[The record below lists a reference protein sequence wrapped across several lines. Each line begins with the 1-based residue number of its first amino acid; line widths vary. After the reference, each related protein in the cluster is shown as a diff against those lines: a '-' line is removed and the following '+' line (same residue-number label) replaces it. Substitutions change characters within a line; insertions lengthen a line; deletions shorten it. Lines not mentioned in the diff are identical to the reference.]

1 MNDKSYVVF
10 PLKRIAAS
18 IYDLFLLLGVWFA
31 VGSFA
36 VWINGGI
43 IEAKWIGPFLVFVS
57 TWIFYGYFWTH
68 GGKTLGMAVWKFE
81 IYSIDENRINFQ
93 KVSIRFFS
101 NVITVLLGGTPLIL
115 MYFSKIICLLVT
127 IYQKLLI
134 RRFKFFCMMIWT
146 SMQELLK
153 EESLQ

>member
-43 IEAKWIGPFLVFVS
+43 IETKWVGPFLVIIS

-81 IYSIDENRINFQ
+81 IYSIDENKINFQ

-101 NVITVLLGGTPLIL
+101 NIITVLLGGIPLVF
-115 MYFSKIICLLVT
+115 MYFSKNNLSLSD
-127 IYQKLLI
+127 YLSK
-134 RRFKFFCMMIWT
+134 T
-146 SMQELLK
+146 SYK
-153 EESLQ
+153 KI

>member
-43 IEAKWIGPFLVFVS
+43 IEVKWIGPSLVLTS

-81 IYSIDENRINFQ
+81 IYSIDKNKINFR
-93 KVSIRFFS
+93 KVSIRFFF
-101 NVITVLLGGTPLIL
+101 NIITVLLGGIPLMF
-115 MYFSKIICLLVT
+115 MYFSKNNLSLSD
-127 IYQKLLI
+127 YLSK
-134 RRFKFFCMMIWT
+134 T
-146 SMQELLK
+146 SYRK
-153 EESLQ
+153 I

>member
-43 IEAKWIGPFLVFVS
+43 IEVKWIGPSLVLTS

-81 IYSIDENRINFQ
+81 IYSIDENKINFQ

-101 NVITVLLGGTPLIL
+101 NIITILLGGIPLVF
-115 MYFSKIICLLVT
+115 MYFSKNNLSLSD
-127 IYQKLLI
+127 YLSK
-134 RRFKFFCMMIWT
+134 T
-146 SMQELLK
+146 SYK
-153 EESLQ
+153 KI

>member
-43 IEAKWIGPFLVFVS
+43 IEAKWIGPFLVLIS

-81 IYSIDENRINFQ
+81 IYSIDENKINFQ

-101 NVITVLLGGTPLIL
+101 NVLTVLLGGTPLIL
-115 MYFSKIICLLVT
+115 MYFSKNNLSLSD
-127 IYQKLLI
+127 YLSK
-134 RRFKFFCMMIWT
+134 T
-146 SMQELLK
+146 SYK
-153 EESLQ
+153 KI

>member
-43 IEAKWIGPFLVFVS
+43 IEVKWIGPSLVLTS

-81 IYSIDENRINFQ
+81 IYSIDKNKINFR
-93 KVSIRFFS
+93 KVSIRFFF
-101 NVITVLLGGTPLIL
+101 NIITVLLGGTPLMF
-115 MYFSKIICLLVT
+115 MYFSKNNLSLSD
-127 IYQKLLI
+127 YLSK
-134 RRFKFFCMMIWT
+134 T
-146 SMQELLK
+146 SYRK
-153 EESLQ
+153 I

>member
-31 VGSFA
+31 VGSLA

-43 IEAKWIGPFLVFVS
+43 IETKWMGPFLVFIS

-81 IYSIDENRINFQ
+81 IYSIDENKINFQ

-101 NVITVLLGGTPLIL
+101 NIITVLLGGIPLVF
-115 MYFSKIICLLVT
+115 MYFSKNNLSLSD
-127 IYQKLLI
+127 YLSK
-134 RRFKFFCMMIWT
+134 T
-146 SMQELLK
+146 SYK
-153 EESLQ
+153 KI

>member
-1 MNDKSYVVF
+1 MNNKSYVVF

-43 IEAKWIGPFLVFVS
+43 IEAKWIGPFLVLVS

-81 IYSIDENRINFQ
+81 IYSIDENKINFQ

-115 MYFSKIICLLVT
+115 MYFSKNNLSLSD
-127 IYQKLLI
+127 YLSK
-134 RRFKFFCMMIWT
+134 T
-146 SMQELLK
+146 SYK
-153 EESLQ
+153 KI

>member
-43 IEAKWIGPFLVFVS
+43 IEAKWIGPFLVLVS

-81 IYSIDENRINFQ
+81 IYSIDKNKINFQ

-101 NVITVLLGGTPLIL
+101 NVLTVLLGGTPLIL
-115 MYFSKIICLLVT
+115 MYFSKNNLSLSD
-127 IYQKLLI
+127 YLSK
-134 RRFKFFCMMIWT
+134 T
-146 SMQELLK
+146 SYK
-153 EESLQ
+153 KI

>member
-43 IEAKWIGPFLVFVS
+43 IEAKWIGPFLVLVS

-81 IYSIDENRINFQ
+81 IYSIDENKINFQ

-101 NVITVLLGGTPLIL
+101 NVITVILGGTPLIL
-115 MYFSKIICLLVT
+115 MYFSKNNLSLSD
-127 IYQKLLI
+127 YLSK
-134 RRFKFFCMMIWT
+134 T
-146 SMQELLK
+146 SYK
-153 EESLQ
+153 KI

>member
-18 IYDLFLLLGVWFA
+18 IYDLLLLLGVWFA

-43 IEAKWIGPFLVFVS
+43 IEVKWIGPSLVLTS

-81 IYSIDENRINFQ
+81 IYSIDKNKINFR

-101 NVITVLLGGTPLIL
+101 NIITVLLGGIPLMF
-115 MYFSKIICLLVT
+115 MYFSKNNLSLSD
-127 IYQKLLI
+127 YLSK
-134 RRFKFFCMMIWT
+134 T
-146 SMQELLK
+146 SYRK
-153 EESLQ
+153 I

>member
-43 IEAKWIGPFLVFVS
+43 IEAKWIGPFLVLVS

-81 IYSIDENRINFQ
+81 IYSIDENKINFQ

-115 MYFSKIICLLVT
+115 MYFSKNNLSLSD
-127 IYQKLLI
+127 YLSK
-134 RRFKFFCMMIWT
+134 T
-146 SMQELLK
+146 SYRK
-153 EESLQ
+153 I